1 MDEEAMTMNDR
12 LTQASIAPW
21 MAVSDGAKAVE
32 YYGNALGAV
41 ERYRLEDDDGRV
53 AVAQL
58 EVGGAAFWVQ
68 EDVDGSPKPGGA
80 RPIRIIVSV
89 DDPDALFARAIAAG
103 AKQVAPVTEEHGWRA
118 GRVTDPFGH
127 DWEFARPVMT

>member
-1 MDEEAMTMNDR
+1 MTMNDPPV
-12 LTQASIAPW
+12 QASIAPW

-41 ERYRLEDDDGRV
+41 ERYRLEDGHGRV

-58 EVGGAAFWVQ
+58 EVGGAVFWVQ
-68 EDVDGSPKPGGA
+68 EDADGSPRPGSA
-80 RPIRIIVSV
+80 CPIRIILSV

-103 AKQVAPVTEEHGWRA
+103 AARVAPVAEEHGWRS

-127 DWEFARPVMT
+127 DWEFARPVTA

>member
-1 MDEEAMTMNDR
+1 MTMNDPPV
-12 LTQASIAPW
+12 QASIAPW

-41 ERYRLEDDDGRV
+41 ERYRLEDGDGRV

-68 EDVDGSPKPGGA
+68 EDAEGSPRPGSA
-80 RPIRIIVSV
+80 RPIRIILSV

-103 AKQVAPVTEEHGWRA
+103 ATQVAPVAEEHGWRS

-127 DWEFARPVMT
+127 DWELARPVTT